1 MVLKAKILQALR
13 DVQGYVSGQQL
24 CEQFGVSRTAVW
36 KAVNQ
41 LREMGYEIDS
51 VPNKGYCIRSAPD
64 LLNKN
69 ELESIRK
76 TTWIGS
82 RLECFDVIGSTNTT
96 AMQMAEDGAPH
107 GTLVVADRQDSGK
120 GRRGR
125 TWIVPAGIAIAM
137 SIVLKPEGLLPE
149 HAPQLT
155 LVTALTVARAIEQ
168 QTGLSVQIKWPNDI
182 VIDGKKV
189 CGILTE
195 MSTQIDYI
203 NHIVVGIGINVHN
216 EQFPEELIDR
226 ATSLY
231 LASGGRHY
239 SRAALVEAV
248 CEQFEYFYGI
258 FMRTQDMGSLKEV
271 YDDCLVNRGR
281 TVRILDPKG
290 EYEGVALGITPQ
302 GSLEVDTADGRRLVD
317 SGEVSVR
324 GVYGYV

>member
-1 MVLKAKILQALR
+1 MKNEILKCLKQT
-13 DVQGYVSGQQL
+13 DGYVSGQEL
-24 CEQFGVSRTAVW
+24 CERLGVSRTAVW
-36 KAVNQ
+36 KVIRQ
-41 LREMGYEIDS
+41 LEAEGYEIEAVRNRGYRLHDS
-51 VPNKGYCIRSAPD
+51 ADILNEAEIRAV
-64 LLNKN
+64 L
-69 ELESIRK
+69 
-76 TTWIGS
+76 TS
-82 RLECFDVIGSTNTT
+82 RWLGQNVKFFEEIDSTNNEVRR
-96 AMQMAEDGAPH
+96 MAEQGAPE
-107 GTLVVADRQDSGK
+107 GTLVVAENQTAGK

-125 TWIVPAGIAIAM
+125 AWIVPAGIAIAM
-137 SIVLKPEGLLPE
+137 SIVLKPQELLPE

-155 LVTALTVARAIEQ
+155 LVAALAVARAIEQ

-216 EQFPEELIDR
+216 EQFPEELSDR

-231 LASGGRHY
+231 LSSGGRRY

-258 FMRTQDMGSLKEV
+258 FMQTQDMSGLKEV

-290 EYEGVALGITPQ
+290 EYEGVALGISPQ
-302 GSLEVDTADGRRLVD
+302 GALEVNTADGRRLVD

>member
-1 MVLKAKILQALR
+1 MKAKILQVLR
-13 DVQGYVSGQQL
+13 ETDGYVSGQQL
-24 CEQFGVSRTAVW
+24 CEQFHVSRTAVW
-36 KAVNQ
+36 KAINQ

-64 LLNKN
+64 ILNKN
-69 ELESIRK
+69 ELLSLRK
-76 TTWIGS
+76 TAWIGQ

-96 AMQMAEDGAPH
+96 AMQMAEEGAPH

-125 TWIVPAGIAIAM
+125 GWVMPAGIAIAM
-137 SIVLKPEGLLPE
+137 SIVLRPEGLQPGN
-149 HAPQLT
+149 APMLT
-155 LVTALTVARAIEQ
+155 LVSALAVVRAIEE
-168 QTGLSVQIKWPNDI
+168 QTGIRGAIKWPNDI

-216 EQFPEELIDR
+216 EQFPEELSDR

-231 LASGGRHY
+231 LAGGRHY

-248 CEQFEYFYGI
+248 CEHFEHYYEI
-258 FMRTQDMGSLKEV
+258 FMGTQDLRGLQKE
-271 YDDCLVNRGR
+271 YDSFLVNRDR
-281 TVRILDPKG
+281 QVCILDPRG
-290 EYEGVALGITPQ
+290 EYKGKALGITEHGELLVETPN
-302 GSLEVDTADGRRLVD
+302 GIRNVD

-324 GVYGYV
+324 GIYGYV

>member
-1 MVLKAKILQALR
+1 MKAKILQVLR
-13 DVQGYVSGQQL
+13 ETEGYVSGQQL
-24 CEQFGVSRTAVW
+24 CQQFGVSRTAVW
-36 KAVNQ
+36 KAINQ

-51 VPNKGYCIRSAPD
+51 VSNKGYCIRSAPD
-64 LLNKN
+64 ILNKN
-69 ELESIRK
+69 ELLSLRK
-76 TTWIGS
+76 TVWIGQKM
-82 RLECFDVIGSTNTT
+82 ECFDVIGSTNTT
-96 AMQMAEDGAPH
+96 AMQMAEEGAPH

-125 TWIVPAGIAIAM
+125 SWVMPAGIAIAM
-137 SIVLKPEGLLPE
+137 SIILKPEELLPGN
-149 HAPQLT
+149 APMLT
-155 LVTALTVARAIEQ
+155 LVSALAVAGAIRE
-168 QTGLSVQIKWPNDI
+168 QTGLKAAIKWPNDI

-231 LASGGRHY
+231 LASGKHF

-248 CEQFEYFYGI
+248 CESFEHYYEI
-258 FMRTQDMGSLKEV
+258 FMRTQDLSGLQAE
-271 YDDCLVNRGR
+271 YDSWMVNKDRQ
-281 TVRILDPKG
+281 VCILDPRG
-290 EYEGVALGITPQ
+290 EYEGKALGITEHGELLVETP
-302 GSLEVDTADGRRLVD
+302 DGIRNVD

-324 GVYGYV
+324 GIYGYV